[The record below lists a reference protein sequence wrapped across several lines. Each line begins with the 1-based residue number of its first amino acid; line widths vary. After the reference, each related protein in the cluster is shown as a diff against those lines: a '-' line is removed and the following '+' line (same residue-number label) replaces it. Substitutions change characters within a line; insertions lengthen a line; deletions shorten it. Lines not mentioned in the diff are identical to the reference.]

1 MIALDTSLLA
11 WAVNRRTP
19 EHARATGVV
28 ESLVN
33 GDVPWALP
41 WPAVHE
47 FLAAVT
53 HPHAVARPLRPSDA
67 WAFVGE
73 VLSSPTVHLLGPT
86 ERHGAALVEVLGA
99 VDVAHGVPAGFEIA
113 VLLREHGVRELLTGD
128 RGMRRF
134 PFLVVRDPVRG
145 EPWTPG
151 EPPRRRYRMLRA
163 RPIAR
168 VMGR

>member
-11 WAVNRRTP
+11 WAVNRHTP
-19 EHARATGVV
+19 EHARAAGVV

-33 GDVPWALP
+33 GDAPWALP

-99 VDVAHGVPAGFEIA
+99 VDVAHGVPPGFEIA
-113 VLLREHGVRELLTGD
+113 VLLREHGVRDLLTGD

-134 PFLVVRDPVRG
+134 PFLLVRDPVHG

-151 EPPRRRYRMLRA
+151 EPPQRRYRMLRA
-163 RPIAR
+163 RP
-168 VMGR
+168 VGRGTG